1 MELCLLHI
9 TGEFECF
16 GVYFGRT
23 YPKAAQAV
31 FFCLSNMW
39 MRDYIIKIPY
49 SIESQYGMQVEI

>member
-1 MELCLLHI
+1 MHKELCLLHI

-23 YPKAAQAV
+23 YPKAVQAV
-31 FFCLSNMW
+31 FFSLSNMW

-49 SIESQYGMQVEI
+49 SIYDGFN